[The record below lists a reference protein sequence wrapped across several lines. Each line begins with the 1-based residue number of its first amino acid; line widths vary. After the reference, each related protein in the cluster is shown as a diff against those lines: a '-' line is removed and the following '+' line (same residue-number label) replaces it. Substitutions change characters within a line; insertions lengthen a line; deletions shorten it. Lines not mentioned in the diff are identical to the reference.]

1 MKYPDDFINKI
12 ICGDCLEILK
22 EIPDE
27 SIDMVITSPP
37 YWGLRRY
44 GDYKEQIG
52 LEPTFSEYLD
62 KIMVIMKEIKRVV
75 KKEGQIWV
83 NIGDCYASN
92 GPEETRFWHGN
103 NVGKHKLSNDNYAGR
118 ARCKNYQSKCLLMVP
133 ERFAMRCIDELGLIL
148 RNKIKWAKQVLIKKE
163 NRTKGSVMPTCLSP
177 ETEVYIK
184 DEVGIVAPH
193 KLKELLAWNTENLQ
207 ILSPT
212 GWKKIKNVWRV
223 EKNKTI
229 KFKVGSSSEIE
240 CSLQHKFPISHD
252 NRRKRY
258 EIKEAQNLR
267 IGKNKM
273 LDRFLFVPIEKFLPN
288 DTELELNY
296 KWGKFIGLYAAEG
309 GFVDYSKFKSYQG
322 KFTLAKYEDNLANDI
337 KWGLNKFEIKY
348 KENFIKNYRTIV
360 FSSKD
365 IKNFISKFVI
375 GKCKEK
381 RLDMVAILNTNK
393 EFRKG
398 VFDGIIAGD
407 GHIDKNKRIT
417 FGSASKQLRDNL
429 YLLASSI
436 GLLASKYDGHN
447 KDKRTNKIYNSYYLV
462 IPISLQKEKLVGER
476 ECIKGKPLTAKYKN
490 EFKAKTLKFSNPEV
504 IEDNKWLIDIEV
516 EDGLFLINGG
526 IVSHNSVKDRF
537 NESGEELYF
546 FVKNKKYYSD
556 LDAVRLPNQV
566 MGVTDMRAEG
576 FVRSAELYYNSKYNQ
591 AEGQGKIDGASRF
604 GKNTK
609 KYKTGYEGGRKMR
622 KCPSPNELYKKIESR
637 KRWKGQRE
645 AGLPATYIG
654 PTGEDHNLLNNPLGK
669 NLPTIWLIGSEPHNF
684 KKELDVD
691 VDHFAI
697 FPQALLEIPIK
708 FGCPKDG
715 IVLDPFMGSGTTA
728 IVAKKLGRN
737 FVGIELN
744 PQYIKIAEA
753 RIKSISKSLSL

>member
-1 MKYPDDFINKI
+1 MKTIEELKNKI
-12 ICGDCLEILK
+12 ICGDTLEVLK

-163 NRTKGSVMPTCLSP
+163 NRTKGSVMPT
-177 ETEVYIK
+177 
-184 DEVGIVAPH
+184 
-193 KLKELLAWNTENLQ
+193 
-207 ILSPT
+207 
-212 GWKKIKNVWRV
+212 
-223 EKNKTI
+223 
-229 KFKVGSSSEIE
+229 
-240 CSLQHKFPISHD
+240 
-252 NRRKRY
+252 
-258 EIKEAQNLR
+258 
-267 IGKNKM
+267 
-273 LDRFLFVPIEKFLPN
+273 
-288 DTELELNY
+288 
-296 KWGKFIGLYAAEG
+296 
-309 GFVDYSKFKSYQG
+309 
-322 KFTLAKYEDNLANDI
+322 
-337 KWGLNKFEIKY
+337 
-348 KENFIKNYRTIV
+348 
-360 FSSKD
+360 
-365 IKNFISKFVI
+365 
-375 GKCKEK
+375 
-381 RLDMVAILNTNK
+381 
-393 EFRKG
+393 
-398 VFDGIIAGD
+398 
-407 GHIDKNKRIT
+407 
-417 FGSASKQLRDNL
+417 
-429 YLLASSI
+429 
-436 GLLASKYDGHN
+436 
-447 KDKRTNKIYNSYYLV
+447 
-462 IPISLQKEKLVGER
+462 
-476 ECIKGKPLTAKYKN
+476 
-490 EFKAKTLKFSNPEV
+490 
-504 IEDNKWLIDIEV
+504 
-516 EDGLFLINGG
+516 
-526 IVSHNSVKDRF
+526 SVKDRF

-546 FVKNKKYYSD
+546 FVKSKKYYSD
-556 LDAVRLPNQV
+556 LDAVRLSPQTFENRPD
-566 MGVTDMRAEG
+566 GIT
-576 FVRSAELYYNSKYNQ
+576 RSREYGYDSKYLNNYSPQ
-591 AEGQGKIDGASRF
+591 NKQSNVRFNYRVRDAKRKEGQPQFRASEEEI
-604 GKNTK
+604 K
-609 KYKTGYEGGRKMR
+609 KYQGKFAGNPDVEMFESSRARTQRKWKQEEVEGYKMGSVDPHRAALRGG
-622 KCPSPNELYKKIESR
+622 L
-637 KRWKGQRE
+637 KRWRGQKE